1 MVEED
6 GPALR
11 HGTEAYGMEDG
22 FSAGG
27 SGHPDD
33 IPVLR
38 LSGAHPARRC
48 VFFLRTMPR
57 SPSVTVA
64 DIASIST

>member
-1 MVEED
+1 MAEGD

-27 SGHPDD
+27 GGHPDD
-33 IPVLR
+33 ISVLR
-38 LSGAHPARRC
+38 LSGAHPARGY
-48 VFFLRTMPR
+48 VLFLRSMPR
-57 SPSVTVA
+57 SPSVVSA
-64 DIASIST
+64 DVASISP